1 MRLLAISPSPPTGAV
16 ASVLTVTCTATG
28 TEADALR
35 AAIQQDGLHVHIRN
49 TSGTDR
55 LYLIDTHGDV
65 RATWSGLGLELV
77 VVGRDGELYSAGA
90 EGVVR
95 RYALP

>member
-1 MRLLAISPSPPTGAV
+1 MGDAIFREPVLLARGPNGEIYA
-16 ASVLTVTCTATG
+16 
-28 TEADALR
+28 
-35 AAIQQDGLHVHIRN
+35 

-77 VVGRDGELYSAGA
+77 VVGPDGELYSTGA